1 MPVYSNALLINTDN
15 LIEVKRLKDASNDAD
30 VNDATITAQVKNAA
44 GAVIIGSTPIPV
56 NYVSGSA
63 GKYQGIIDKLAI
75 TASIVTENVWYYLE
89 LTGTAPGGKDMFR
102 RIYLP
107 AVYHG
112 AKP

>member
-1 MPVYSNALLINTDN
+1 MPVFTNVLYINTDN
-15 LIEVKRLKDASNDAD
+15 LVEVKRLKDASNDAD
-30 VNDATITAQVKNAA
+30 VNDATITAQVKNNA
-44 GAVIIGSTPIPV
+44 GTVIIGSTPIPI
-56 NYVSGSA
+56 NYVAGSA
-63 GKYQGIIDKLAI
+63 GKYQGIIDKAE
-75 TASIVTENVWYYLE
+75 TAASILTENTFYYLE